1 MKFSKFLSENVY
13 RWQAPDR
20 PPLPPITELS
30 GTIDR
35 EKYQPK
41 KLTVSWA
48 TIGLWGVAASVL
60 AIGLV
65 FVNTR
70 SPGPYIA
77 VALAGLVGSYFVSDF
92 AVATYDHPLHQP
104 EPFEISA
111 VEATDIFGRLHT
123 NIFRAFDYADESDV
137 YQALA
142 KSVDGDL
149 LRDLYLQ
156 INQSLRV
163 QEQGGAVAVI
173 EKVNL
178 IDGNPAPVPETD
190 QQPTIGFGYDAT
202 WTLDGTIE
210 HWGHI
215 HERTNQY
222 RARFVVEFLETDGE
236 TAGWKITDIQD
247 TQFEPGVIRRR
258 LRKF

>member
-1 MKFSKFLSENVY
+1 M
-13 RWQAPDR
+13 
-20 PPLPPITELS
+20 
-30 GTIDR
+30 
-35 EKYQPK
+35 
-41 KLTVSWA
+41 
-48 TIGLWGVAASVL
+48 
-60 AIGLV
+60 
-65 FVNTR
+65 
-70 SPGPYIA
+70 
-77 VALAGLVGSYFVSDF
+77 
-92 AVATYDHPLHQP
+92 
-104 EPFEISA
+104 
-111 VEATDIFGRLHT
+111 
-123 NIFRAFDYADESDV
+123 
-137 YQALA
+137 
-142 KSVDGDL
+142 
-149 LRDLYLQ
+149 
-156 INQSLRV
+156 
-163 QEQGGAVAVI
+163 I